1 MEKSMT
7 MLSPDEVST
16 EQQARQ
22 RTQRLVAY
30 HVTEIMKTHGPP
42 PLIIGEDPKDFERV
56 LVKLVSAR
64 CSNND
69 VFLHMDVWDMAVA
82 ILLDKRYDRASSRV
96 LNRRIRENLE
106 FQERRPKQKLIQ
118 A

>member
-1 MEKSMT
+1 MT
-7 MLSPDEVST
+7 ISADEVST

-22 RTQRLVAY
+22 RTERLIAY
-30 HVTEIMKTHGPP
+30 HVSEIMKTYGPP
-42 PLIIGEDPKDFERV
+42 PLIIGEDPKDFQRA

-69 VFLHMDVWDMAVA
+69 VFLHMDVWDMAIA

-106 FQERRPKQKLIQ
+106 FQQTRPKQKLLQ